1 MEIRPYSNQDKPL
14 LDVFEILP
22 EDRKFT
28 RTPIQNIDLAKGDD
42 ERHPTLVMRDNQC
55 GASLLYMKVRVLN
68 HIVTIIKLYFSVHLV
83 WMHDIVVKV
92 LEKQ

>member
-28 RTPIQNIDLAKGDD
+28 RTPIQNIDLAKGRRRASPDSCY
-42 ERHPTLVMRDNQC
+42 ER
-55 GASLLYMKVRVLN
+55 
-68 HIVTIIKLYFSVHLV
+68 
-83 WMHDIVVKV
+83 
-92 LEKQ
+92 

>member
-55 GASLLYMKVRVLN
+55 VASLLYMKVRVLN

>member
-28 RTPIQNIDLAKGDD
+28 RTPIQNIDLAKG
-42 ERHPTLVMRDNQC
+42 C
-55 GASLLYMKVRVLN
+55 LLYTSPSPR
-68 HIVTIIKLYFSVHLV
+68 
-83 WMHDIVVKV
+83 D
-92 LEKQ
+92 